1 MSKIDLPNL
10 HWLISKHEGRYA
22 TNVWSASFG
31 TSPSE
36 GCTNVKTFNYRVY
49 VDISCGTES
58 EFRLIAESY
67 IINPWSD
74 GSNKSDMGHAEFE
87 VTEAGI
93 TLASEWLSQI
103 STKYGF

>member
-22 TNVWSASFG
+22 TNVWSDSFG

-36 GCTNVKTFNYRVY
+36 GRINVKTFNYRVY
-49 VDISCGTES
+49 VDTSGGNES

-74 GSNKSDMGHAEFE
+74 GGQKSDVERAEFE
-87 VTEAGI
+87 ITEEGLSSACD
-93 TLASEWLSQI
+93 WLSQTA
-103 STKYGF
+103 TKQGF

>member
-22 TNVWSASFG
+22 TNVWSASLG

-36 GCTNVKTFNYRVY
+36 GCINIKTFNYRVY
-49 VDISCGTES
+49 VDTSCANES

-74 GSNKSDMGHAEFE
+74 GGNKSDMEHAEFE
-87 VTEAGI
+87 VSENSVTRAR
-93 TLASEWLSQI
+93 EWLSQTA
-103 STKYGF
+103 TKYGF

>member
-22 TNVWSASFG
+22 TNVWIASLG

-49 VDISCGTES
+49 VDTSSENES

-67 IINPWSD
+67 IINTWSD
-74 GSNKSDMGHAEFE
+74 GGHKSDMEHAEFE
-87 VTEAGI
+87 VTADGVL
-93 TLASEWLSQI
+93 LASEWLSQI

>member
-22 TNVWSASFG
+22 TNVWTASLG

-49 VDISCGTES
+49 VDTSSGNES
-58 EFRLIAESY
+58 EFHLIAESY

-74 GSNKSDMGHAEFE
+74 GGNKSDMEHAEFE

-93 TLASEWLSQI
+93 ILASEWLSQI
-103 STKYGF
+103 SIKYGF

>member
-1 MSKIDLPNL
+1 MTKIDLPNL

-22 TNVWSASFG
+22 TNVWSASLG

-49 VDISCGTES
+49 VDTSSGNES

-74 GSNKSDMGHAEFE
+74 GGNKSDMEHAEFE
-87 VTEAGI
+87 VTADGVL
-93 TLASEWLSQI
+93 LASEWLSQI
-103 STKYGF
+103 SIKYGF

>member
-10 HWLISKHEGRYA
+10 QWLISRHEGRYA
-22 TNVWSASFG
+22 TNVWSASLG

-49 VDISCGTES
+49 VDTSSENEN

-67 IINPWSD
+67 IINPWS
-74 GSNKSDMGHAEFE
+74 
-87 VTEAGI
+87 
-93 TLASEWLSQI
+93 
-103 STKYGF
+103 

>member
-22 TNVWSASFG
+22 TNVWTASLG

-49 VDISCGTES
+49 VDTSSENEN

-67 IINPWSD
+67 IINPWS
-74 GSNKSDMGHAEFE
+74 GGGHKSDMERAEFE
-87 VTEAGI
+87 VTADGVL
-93 TLASEWLSQI
+93 LASEWLSQI

>member
-22 TNVWSASFG
+22 TNVWSASLG
-31 TSPSE
+31 TSPS
-36 GCTNVKTFNYRVY
+36 GCTNVKTFNYRVH
-49 VDISCGTES
+49 VDISCANES

-74 GSNKSDMGHAEFE
+74 GGNKSDMEHAEFE
-87 VTEAGI
+87 VSENGV
-93 TLASEWLSQI
+93 TLASEWLSQTATI
-103 STKYGF
+103 YGF

>member
-22 TNVWSASFG
+22 TNVWSASLG

-49 VDISCGTES
+49 VDTSSGNES

-67 IINPWSD
+67 IINPWRD
-74 GSNKSDMGHAEFE
+74 GSNKTDMEQAEFE

-93 TLASEWLSQI
+93 TLASEWLSQMAG
-103 STKYGF
+103 KYGF

>member
-22 TNVWSASFG
+22 TNVWSASLG

-36 GCTNVKTFNYRVY
+36 GCTNVKTFNYRVC
-49 VDISCGTES
+49 VDTSSGNES

-74 GSNKSDMGHAEFE
+74 GGNKSDMEHAEFE
-87 VTEAGI
+87 VTADGVL
-93 TLASEWLSQI
+93 LASEWLSQI

>member
-1 MSKIDLPNL
+1 M
-10 HWLISKHEGRYA
+10 
-22 TNVWSASFG
+22 WSASLG

-36 GCTNVKTFNYRVY
+36 GCIKIKTFNYRVY

-74 GSNKSDMGHAEFE
+74 GGNKSDMEHAEFE
-87 VTEAGI
+87 VSENSVTRAI
-93 TLASEWLSQI
+93 EWLSQTA
-103 STKYGF
+103 TKYGF

>member
-22 TNVWSASFG
+22 TNVWTASLG

-36 GCTNVKTFNYRVY
+36 GYINVKTFNYRVY
-49 VDISCGTES
+49 VDTSSGNES

-67 IINPWSD
+67 IINPWRD
-74 GSNKSDMGHAEFE
+74 GGNKSDMEQAEFG
-87 VTEAGI
+87 VTENGV
-93 TLASEWLSQI
+93 TLASEWLSQTA
-103 STKYGF
+103 TKYGF

>member
-1 MSKIDLPNL
+1 MSKIDLPHL
-10 HWLISKHEGRYA
+10 HWLISRHEGRYA
-22 TNVWSASFG
+22 TNVWSASLG

-36 GCTNVKTFNYRVY
+36 GCTNVKTFNYRVC
-49 VDISCGTES
+49 VDTSSENEN

-74 GSNKSDMGHAEFE
+74 GGNKSDMEHAEFE
-87 VTEAGI
+87 VTENGV

-103 STKYGF
+103 AGKYGF